1 MLIYATRIS
10 GRHAGLPMRLF
21 LAAGALIFAVAGCG
35 GGAGHVPRPTGGNT
49 QAPAQAADQQVAEV
63 IEDDWSALQPY
74 FNQFMDQSI
83 TEFKDPFRLQIVQHA
98 GKKDLLDQLS
108 ALRPVENE
116 DGEIRGPDLPKGPL
130 QRFGV
135 AAYRPIIIMTGIAE
149 PKAVLESPKGQT
161 FVVTRDTY
169 VGTEGG
175 FVEDLTQYHV
185 VFRVPGL
192 DAPVIKS
199 LKPQLMEQLKRD
211 MGNQLQIQIDA
222 EN

>member
-1 MLIYATRIS
+1 
-10 GRHAGLPMRLF
+10 MRYGVLSLLVF
-21 LAAGALIFAVAGCG
+21 VLAACG
-35 GGAGHVPRPTGGNT
+35 GGPGNMPRPANNNPQIPAKAAAQ
-49 QAPAQAADQQVAEV
+49 QATEEV
-63 IEDDWSALQPY
+63 EDDWGALEPY

-83 TEFKDPFRLQIVQHA
+83 TEFKDPFKLQIVQHA

-108 ALRPVENE
+108 ALRPVESE
-116 DGEIRGPDLPKGPL
+116 DGEVRGPDLPKGPL
-130 QRFGV
+130 QRYGV
-135 AAYRPIIIMTGIAE
+135 AAYRPIIIMTGISE

-192 DAPVIKS
+192 DEPVIKS

-211 MGNQLQIQIDA
+211 MGNQLQIQVDLQ
-222 EN
+222 N

>member
-1 MLIYATRIS
+1 
-10 GRHAGLPMRLF
+10 MRLF
-21 LAAGALIFAVAGCG
+21 VAAVVLIFALVGCG
-35 GGAGHVPRPTGGNT
+35 GGPGNISRPSASNPQVTAKTAG
-49 QAPAQAADQQVAEV
+49 QQVVEV
-63 IEDDWSALQPY
+63 VEDDWSALEPY
-74 FNQFMDQSI
+74 FKQFMDQSI
-83 TEFKDPFRLQIVQHA
+83 TEFKDPFKLQIVQHA

-116 DGEIRGPDLPKGPL
+116 DGEVRGPDLPKGPL

-135 AAYRPIIIMTGIAE
+135 AAYRPIIIMTGISE
-149 PKAVLESPKGQT
+149 PKAVLQSPKDQT

-175 FVEDLTQYHV
+175 FVEEITQYHV

-199 LKPQLMEQLKRD
+199 LKPRLMEQLKRD
-211 MGNQLQIQIDA
+211 MGNQLQIQIDT

>member
-1 MLIYATRIS
+1 MLV
-10 GRHAGLPMRLF
+10 LF
-21 LAAGALIFAVAGCG
+21 SSCG
-35 GGAGHVPRPTGGNT
+35 GGPGNMPRPAPQGGESVVK
-49 QAPAQAADQQVAEV
+49 PEAEKKEV
-63 IEDDWSALQPY
+63 KSEDAWSALEPY

-83 TEFKDPFRLQIVQHA
+83 TEFKDPFKLQIVKHV
-98 GKKDLLDQLS
+98 GKKDLLEQLT
-108 ALRPVENE
+108 ALRPLEGA
-116 DGEIRGPDLPKGPL
+116 DTATRGPEIPKGPL

-135 AAYRPIIIMTGIAE
+135 NAYRPIIIMTGVSE

-192 DAPVIKS
+192 DEPVIKS
-199 LKPQLMEQLKRD
+199 LKPELMERIKFD
-211 MGNQLQIQIDA
+211 MGNQLQLQPDL
-222 EN
+222 

>member
-1 MLIYATRIS
+1 MLTRPGKIA
-10 GRHAGLPMRLF
+10 RAGLGAAILALGLF
-21 LAAGALIFAVAGCG
+21 VGCG
-35 GGAGHVPRPTGGNT
+35 GSPGNMPRPAESTPQT
-49 QAPAQAADQQVAEV
+49 AVAQAGAQEEKVEQDE
-63 IEDDWSALQPY
+63 WSALEPY

-83 TEFKDPFRLQIVQHA
+83 TEFKDPFKLQIVQHA

-108 ALRPVENE
+108 ALRPAE
-116 DGEIRGPDLPKGPL
+116 GEEGSTRGPDLPKGPL
-130 QRFGV
+130 QRYGV
-135 AAYRPIIIMTGIAE
+135 NAYRPIIIMTGISE
-149 PKAVLESPKGQT
+149 PKAVLESPKGRT

-192 DAPVIKS
+192 DEPVIKS

-211 MGNQLQIQIDA
+211 MGNQLQIQVESDL
-222 EN
+222 